1 MAIQFYPT
9 ERIIQLD
16 TFNVSGREIW
26 TAMVDWSVLG
36 DNLKY
41 GVGMTQLGGNAP
53 IALYLTLE
61 RGWRIRPKEADGV
74 TVLSGYVSTAEGTT
88 PMTETLGRWHRQT
101 NIETPVQATLVESAG
116 LTTAQEEKLDRI
128 IAIEAST
135 NLIRADT
142 SELQANQGNFATATG
157 FSTFNPASD
166 TVANV
171 TLVATT
177 TDLTNGG
184 GLTSAQ
190 ATELTA
196 ILTDTNEL
204 QGNQGNFAT
213 ATGFNTVAPDNAS
226 IATILEDTNELQTN
240 QGNFATATGFSTF
253 NPTVTAVITDT
264 ASRAASKGLTA
275 AQDTKLDVITS
286 TTNLIPALL

>member
-157 FSTFNPASD
+157 F
-166 TVANV
+166 
-171 TLVATT
+171 
-177 TDLTNGG
+177 
-184 GLTSAQ
+184 
-190 ATELTA
+190 
-196 ILTDTNEL
+196 
-204 QGNQGNFAT
+204 
-213 ATGFNTVAPDNAS
+213 NTIAPDNAS